1 MTNESEQ
8 LTLPDN
14 ARALWR
20 VTRDITRRGIA
31 ELTGRSSSY
40 AIGGGTI
47 LAARWKHRSSKDID
61 IVVPEQTSPG
71 GVLGDSDSSFK
82 REMEM
87 LGASVRRKAR
97 GKLVSAEW
105 EEQKIDIWATVPI
118 PASGAGAA
126 IVDGKQETL
135 LSTAQILRGKL
146 ERGEDCLVRD
156 VYDVLIAGKLDRKS
170 LVAAAN
176 GAGCV
181 WTRTIA
187 GIWEAGNTRIAARAA
202 ALDTVT
208 PLEQPQRLG
217 VNAADALRT
226 AIYTRL
232 EIGVERN
239 HIVVCGRT
247 GFGDEEPVIIA
258 GNSEDAFDRLG
269 LNGYLADQ
277 PPAGRWVREQA
288 EEARG
293 KFGKYTRIYGEIEG
307 GSVLRGG
314 TEVTGNLLDEV
325 VPEARGK
332 QAQAK
337 KEEAPVEQESGS
349 WEDRVKVAVALGDT
363 PPNPETPPSRA
374 AGTAESQQRR
384 APQRAQPQK

>member
-8 LTLPDN
+8 LALPDN

-20 VTRDITRRGIA
+20 ATRDITRRGIA
-31 ELTGRSSSY
+31 ELTGGSSSY

-61 IVVPEQTSPG
+61 IVVAEQTNPG
-71 GVLGDSDSSFK
+71 EALGDSDSSFR
-82 REMEM
+82 REIEA

-118 PASGAGAA
+118 PASGAGTA
-126 IVDGKQETL
+126 IVDGKRETL
-135 LSTAQILRGKL
+135 LSTVQILRGKL

-156 VYDVLIAGKLDRKS
+156 VYDVLIAGRLDRKS

-187 GIWEAGNTRIAARAA
+187 GIWEAANTRIAARAA
-202 ALDTVT
+202 VLDTVT
-208 PLEQPQRLG
+208 PLEQPQGLG
-217 VNAADALRT
+217 VDAADALRK

-239 HIVVCGRT
+239 HIVVRGRT

-277 PPAGRWVREQA
+277 RSAGRGVRGIREQA

-293 KFGKYTRIYGEIEG
+293 KFGEYTRIYGD
-307 GSVLRGG
+307 
-314 TEVTGNLLDEV
+314 TEVTGKSFDDAAI
-325 VPEARGK
+325 EARGK
-332 QAQAK
+332 QAPAK
-337 KEEAPVEQESGS
+337 PQEASAVQQPGS
-349 WEDRVKVAVALGDT
+349 WKDKVKVVVALGET
-363 PPNPETPPSRA
+363 PPDPETPPSRA
-374 AGTAESQQRR
+374 AGTAESQKRRTPQRSQRR
-384 APQRAQPQK
+384 K